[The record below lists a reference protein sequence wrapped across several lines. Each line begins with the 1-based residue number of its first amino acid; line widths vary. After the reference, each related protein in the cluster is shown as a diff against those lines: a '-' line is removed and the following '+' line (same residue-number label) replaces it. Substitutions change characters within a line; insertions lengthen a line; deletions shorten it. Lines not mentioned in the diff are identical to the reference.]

1 MLWARVLADVIVV
14 FHAAYVGFVVFG
26 LVAILVGLVFRW
38 GWVRN
43 FWFRI
48 IHLAMIGVVTLESLA
63 GIACPLTTWEK
74 SLRTLGGQ
82 ESHEG
87 GFIAFWMHRLIF
99 FHAEPWVFTLLY
111 CLFGAAVGLAF
122 LLGPPRRPWASPAR
136 LEGQSGVAVPP
147 GAPPE

>member
-1 MLWARVLADVIVV
+1 MTLTTSPLQAPASQEIPK
-14 FHAAYVGFVVFG
+14 AAKRRNPVRF
-26 LVAILVGLVFRW
+26 AILVGLVFRW

-63 GIACPLTTWEK
+63 GIACPLTTWEQ

-87 GFIAFWMHRLIF
+87 GFIAFWMHRLI
-99 FHAEPWVFTLLY
+99 AEKGNCPSS
-111 CLFGAAVGLAF
+111 C
-122 LLGPPRRPWASPAR
+122 PASR
-136 LEGQSGVAVPP
+136 
-147 GAPPE
+147 